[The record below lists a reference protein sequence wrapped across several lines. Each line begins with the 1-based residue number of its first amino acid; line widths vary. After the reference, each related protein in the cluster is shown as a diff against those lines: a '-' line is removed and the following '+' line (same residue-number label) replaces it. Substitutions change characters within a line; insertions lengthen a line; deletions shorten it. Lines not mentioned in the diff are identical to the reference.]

1 MCLWSSSCVVGRDD
15 GSGCIVWHE
24 LQFCV
29 LSVGTFGMEVFVL
42 SLNAVLGLTGFIAM
56 LGAVDMGMR

>member
-1 MCLWSSSCVVGRDD
+1 MVGRDD